1 MSATSSPRD
10 RGGRIDNSRSDESP
24 ETAEA
29 EVREERP
36 SRADR
41 NRAAS
46 EVTRLG
52 LELSGLSQEDLDRLD
67 LPERVREEIDVV
79 QKLKPKVRGRQNRLI
94 GQLLRADDHEEIRE
108 RLSALFAGR
117 RFTVQL
123 EKVNERWRDRLIEGG
138 DESVESLIAEYPE
151 ADRQR
156 LRQLTRTARGDADS
170 SRTKKARRELLRTIR
185 TLRA

>member
-1 MSATSSPRD
+1 
-10 RGGRIDNSRSDESP
+10 
-24 ETAEA
+24 
-29 EVREERP
+29 
-36 SRADR
+36 
-41 NRAAS
+41 
-46 EVTRLG
+46 
-52 LELSGLSQEDLDRLD
+52 
-67 LPERVREEIDVV
+67 
-79 QKLKPKVRGRQNRLI
+79 LI
-94 GQLLRADDHEEIRE
+94 GQLLRADDHEEIRD